1 LLYFQTT
8 GAAFSAGHQF
18 CIAKSTA
25 TSNSNGFSAALLAGA
40 FAATAST
47 SIAFASSSKERS
59 FIMVKPDGVNR
70 GLAGE
75 IISRFERKGYKL
87 VGAKVLV
94 ATKDLAA
101 VHYAEHDGK
110 PFFPK
115 LVNFLSSGP
124 VVALCFEGRGAVAYG
139 RTLIGATNPLASP
152 PGTLRGDFGIDV
164 GRNIVHGSDSV
175 EVRASIYEIENLKL
189 LDGVL
194 FF

>member
-1 LLYFQTT
+1 
-8 GAAFSAGHQF
+8 
-18 CIAKSTA
+18 
-25 TSNSNGFSAALLAGA
+25 
-40 FAATAST
+40 
-47 SIAFASSSKERS
+47 
-59 FIMVKPDGVNR
+59 MVKPDGVNR